1 MRESWLGKYIG
12 EALGVFII
20 VFFGCGILFGAFM
33 WGTVP
38 GLVDAGLAWG
48 FAVALAV
55 YVGASMS
62 GAHFNPAVTLGLA
75 VTKRFPWNQ
84 VIQYWIAQI
93 VGGFLGAV
101 ALIALYG
108 DTLTAFATKN
118 HLVIGQP
125 GSEKIAAMLIPISPH
140 PYLIGID
147 QAAYNQVPIWRG
159 FLGETLS
166 TALLMLFI
174 LVLLEARSVNAPRG
188 WFFPLALG
196 VAVCMIVMVE
206 APLTMV
212 SLNPARDLGPRIVT
226 LLMGFGSIAFPGI
239 RGGGSLL
246 VTAGAPFVGGVV
258 GALFFDYVVKP
269 FYPAAAPEP
278 AAAAAPTATGVGVSG
293 GAGAK

>member
-1 MRESWLGKYIG
+1 MRGRRRGLIGDSWLGKYVG
-12 EALGVFII
+12 EAIGVFII

-38 GLVDAGLAWG
+38 GLLDGGLAWG

-75 VTKRFPWNQ
+75 ITKRFPWNQ

-101 ALIALYG
+101 ALVLLFG
-108 DTLTAFATKN
+108 DAVSAFAAKN
-118 HLVIGQP
+118 NLVVGQP
-125 GSEKIAAMLIPISPH
+125 GSEKLAAMLIPVSPH
-140 PYLIGID
+140 PYLIGIG

-159 FLGETLS
+159 FLTETLA
-166 TALLMLFI
+166 TALLLMFI

-196 VAVCMIVMVE
+196 VAVCMLVFVT
-206 APLTMV
+206 APLTMT
-212 SLNPARDLGPRIVT
+212 SLNPARDLGPRIV
-226 LLMGFGSIAFPGI
+226 LLLEGYGSIAFPGI
-239 RGGGSLL
+239 RNGGSML
-246 VTAGAPFVGGVV
+246 VTVVGPLVGGVI
-258 GALFFDYVVKP
+258 GALFFNYVIKP
-269 FYPAAAPEP
+269 FYPPATEP
-278 AAAAAPTATGVGVSG
+278 TAAAAA
-293 GAGAK
+293 